1 MSLSEFNQADLEQ
14 AAALVRPCLDV
25 PRWVQAVVADRPYA
39 SVADAVNHAA
49 QVLRDTPLTRGE
61 VDAALASHPRIGE
74 RAEGSGREAA
84 LSRSEQASLGLD
96 GSGSLQEQIRE
107 ANAAYEVRFDRVFL
121 IRAAGRDAEE
131 ILAECRR
138 RTDNDPQTEER
149 EVADQLGQIALLR
162 LEAALS

>member
-49 QVLRDTPLTRGE
+49 QVLRDTPLTRAE
-61 VDAALASHPRIGE
+61 IDVALATHPRIGE
-74 RAEGSGREAA
+74 RAEGEGREAA
-84 LSRSEQASLGLD
+84 LSRGEQAGLGLD
-96 GSGSLQEQIRE
+96 DSAALQEQIRG
-107 ANAAYEVRFDRVFL
+107 ANAAYEARFDRVFL
-121 IRAAGRDAEE
+121 IRAAGRDATE